1 MAGGSPALVELWL
14 QRPVFVVMAADLG
27 LGGLPPKLER
37 WRLLR
42 SPGGRGKAFG
52 RLLLSATLAYRTGFG
67 SLLLVASG
75 LQLGWRRCNQYNR
88 GRCGPWHR
96 FRGRL
101 LAGRSL
107 LRHRLNLRYLLN
119 LRGIDGR
126 NPGRD
131 ILLDRRPLCRCRKIG
146 GRLQGRRGGLD
157 VGGGDGIRRSCN
169 RVRRGRLYGQWR
181 VGLFG
186 FWREIGRRIDH
197 WRRNFCS
204 PRLRRGRQGLRIG
217 ASSLFRRGQGWL
229 ANVCGLVHRAAV
241 LRPIFRP
248 DLCQVF
254 RSSYRNV
261 KKKAA
266 LRRLA

>member
-1 MAGGSPALVELWL
+1 MESSALVELWL
-14 QRPVFVVMAADLG
+14 QRPVFVVLAADLG
-27 LGGLPPKLER
+27 IGGLLPRLECR
-37 WRLLR
+37 RLLR

-52 RLLLSATLAYRTGFG
+52 RLLLSARLAYRAGFG
-67 SLLLVASG
+67 SLLLAASRPP
-75 LQLGWRRCNQYNR
+75 LGWRRCNQYNR
-88 GRCGPWHR
+88 GRCGLWHR

-101 LAGRSL
+101 LAGRSVPS
-107 LRHRLNLRYLLN
+107 HGLNPRYLLK

-126 NPGRD
+126 NPDRD
-131 ILLDRRPLCRCRKIG
+131 ILLDRRQLCRCREIG
-146 GRLQGRRGGLD
+146 GRLQGRRGALD
-157 VGGGDGIRRSCN
+157 LGCGDGIRRSCN
-169 RVRRGRLYGQWR
+169 RVRRGRLYGQR
-181 VGLFG
+181 GVGLSG

-197 WRRNFCS
+197 WRRNLCR

-217 ASSLFRRGQGWL
+217 ARSLFRRGRGWL

-266 LRRLA
+266 LRRAS